1 MTIMRAQNDG
11 PSPGGQ
17 AVQSGGRKQAEPRPR
32 CGRNHTHAN
41 APPRWLVAFENGG
54 QAYSTL
60 TAEENSTVRRTTPAY
75 ASCSCCR
82 CTEKQR
88 RSVPALLASRNAFR
102 PGPEHPPFH
111 YGSGTRTGGMNSLAW
126 AWRRNHAAVVRIH
139 GGTATQLVPFTYPSL
154 PVIN

>member
-32 CGRNHTHAN
+32 CGRNHTTRTPTLHLF
-41 APPRWLVAFENGG
+41 LVAFKNGG

-88 RSVPALLASRNAFR
+88 LRGCGRLTPAA
-102 PGPEHPPFH
+102 
-111 YGSGTRTGGMNSLAW
+111 AW
-126 AWRRNHAAVVRIH
+126 LHH
-139 GGTATQLVPFTYPSL
+139 
-154 PVIN
+154 

>member
-60 TAEENSTVRRTTPAY
+60 KAEENSTVRRTTPAY

-88 RSVPALLASRNAFR
+88 LWQFDAGGGVAS
-102 PGPEHPPFH
+102 
-111 YGSGTRTGGMNSLAW
+111 SLIG
-126 AWRRNHAAVVRIH
+126 AAVCACSPRSQRISARSSITDQEHVRA
-139 GGTATQLVPFTYPSL
+139 G
-154 PVIN
+154 